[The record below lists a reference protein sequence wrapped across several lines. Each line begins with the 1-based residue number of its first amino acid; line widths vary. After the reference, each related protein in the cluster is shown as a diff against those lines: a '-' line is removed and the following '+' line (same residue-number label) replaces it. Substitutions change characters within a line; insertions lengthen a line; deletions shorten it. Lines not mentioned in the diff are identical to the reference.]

1 MIKCLMEI
9 DEILENLMHLIKFSD
24 LNNERGTKMV
34 KCQKDDFN
42 KQMRLDSNIESKSSN
57 NTYFNI
63 IELLF
68 LIYIFFNLKIIES
81 ENLVMPLT

>member
-1 MIKCLMEI
+1 MEI
-9 DEILENLMHLIKFSD
+9 DEKLENLMHLIKFSD
-24 LNNERGTKMV
+24 LNNERGTKMA

-42 KQMRLDSNIESKSSN
+42 KQMRLDRNIESKLSN
-57 NTYFNI
+57 NTYLNI

-81 ENLVMPLT
+81 ENLVMPST